1 MGLPVTVEGSK
12 SFNII
17 DPQCPHIKSSPP
29 APDIRRTV
37 RRTDRFRVIIL
48 PSGIML
54 IVVIFPRLLKLSEGF
69 LIGTSNENFLNKA
82 TSMLFCL
89 LKSNSSPEEIE

>member
-1 MGLPVTVEGSK
+1 
-12 SFNII
+12 
-17 DPQCPHIKSSPP
+17 
-29 APDIRRTV
+29 
-37 RRTDRFRVIIL
+37 
-48 PSGIML
+48 ML

-89 LKSNSSPEEIE
+89 LKSNSSPEEIG